1 VRTTRHT
8 GGVSTTHAHTH
19 NTLLTVVAVAV
30 GRRADLGVL
39 MVAPP
44 LETPPEATGVCGGA
58 AGAAAV
64 AWPLLVE
71 ACRGRVCT
79 GVESAEIGAAARI
92 ADRCSM

>member
-1 VRTTRHT
+1 
-8 GGVSTTHAHTH
+8 VSAHHTTHDTHTH
-19 NTLLTVVAVAV
+19 THTRLTVVAVAV
-30 GRRADLGVL
+30 GRRADLGVFVL
-39 MVAPP
+39 APP
-44 LETPPEATGVCGGA
+44 LETLPEATGVCGGGGT

>member
-1 VRTTRHT
+1 VSAHHTTH
-8 GGVSTTHAHTH
+8 GGVSTTRTH
-19 NTLLTVVAVAV
+19 NTLLTVAAVAV